1 MTSFWLFT
9 DIIIKPNFFM
19 RSSAK
24 GPRDIEAMRVKLA
37 VFTNTENSKR
47 AKNSIG
53 ICVINDFKKC
63 LSLFY

>member
-9 DIIIKPNFFM
+9 DMIIKPTFFM

-53 ICVINDFKKC
+53 I
-63 LSLFY
+63 